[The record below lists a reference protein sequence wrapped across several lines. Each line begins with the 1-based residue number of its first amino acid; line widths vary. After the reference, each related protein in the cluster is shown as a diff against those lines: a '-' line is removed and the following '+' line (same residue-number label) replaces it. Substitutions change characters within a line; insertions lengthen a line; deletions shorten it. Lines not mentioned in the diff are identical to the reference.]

1 MRKKCLLMIAAGIVL
16 ATANV
21 PTTAAQEV
29 AGIEISP
36 TSVLP
41 ITGVSEST
49 DGNYNFKSFEV
60 EASEAGSYYTE
71 FWLLPSKYANNSYS
85 SFMIYVNDNY
95 IGSITPTVG
104 NWQAVRVDGHETFDM
119 TEGTNVITIA
129 TLAPEFPEV
138 ETLKVSLNDADATF
152 SSEAYEEYLDDAAAG
167 VTYDIPEDDGMTVY
181 ASDATG
187 VGPAHFSN
195 VPLNYTFYKTFSFT
209 KGQEIFI
216 TSSSSAAH
224 KIDVVYYGSEP
235 KSSGLIGPTNP
246 IITPINSGILNP
258 GVINLTSLNPLAE
271 SSVIIRPYVKFRVL
285 YTPATSE
292 EMQGLS
298 WVFPS
303 QKTLNSSMQVATA
316 KMRIT
321 KSGQY
326 LVRVRHAVN
335 GGSALADVNVNGAY
349 YYENTPITLSYKSC
363 VIPADGNYYATFTC
377 CNNFGTD
384 DPYLFIHGAD
394 VDKIVGFNDDAPSAQ
409 REQYNLSTWD
419 SYISQKYFMKT
430 SGISVSNYSSS
441 KPTSR
446 CNIVARISEG
456 AAQSV
461 AKARAKAANTAG
473 VTEMSITDESV
484 QIAVPANINDSFSI
498 NTTEIIHKVSI
509 YGLAGNRIGSV
520 NCNESCAIIPTSSL
534 NINHPGIYVISVET
548 SNGVISKKV
557 AIK

>member
-1 MRKKCLLMIAAGIVL
+1 MIAAGIVL
-16 ATANV
+16 ATANA
-21 PTTAAQEV
+21 PTAVAQEV
-29 AGIEISP
+29 AGVEISP
-36 TSVLP
+36 TSTLP
-41 ITGVSEST
+41 ITGVTEAT

-60 EASEAGSYYTE
+60 EVSEAGAYYTE
-71 FWLLPSKYANNSYS
+71 FWLLPSKYANNRYT

-95 IGSITPTVG
+95 IGTITPTVG
-104 NWQAVRVDGHETFDM
+104 NWQAVRIDGHETFDM

-129 TLAPEFPEV
+129 TLAPECPEV
-138 ETLKVSLNDADATF
+138 ETLKVALNDADATF

-167 VTYDIPEDDGMTVY
+167 VTYDMPEDDGMSVY
-181 ASDATG
+181 ASDATS
-187 VGPAHFSN
+187 VGPMHFSN

-216 TSSSSAAH
+216 TTSSTAVH
-224 KIDVVYYGSEP
+224 KIDLVYYGSDTYKP
-235 KSSGLIGPTNP
+235 VITGPTEP
-246 IITPINSGILNP
+246 IITPINPGIINPAGLN
-258 GVINLTSLNPLAE
+258 SLAE
-271 SSVIIRPYVKFRVL
+271 SSVFSQPYPYVKFRTL

-292 EMQGLS
+292 EMQGLN

-316 KMRIT
+316 KVNIP

-349 YYENTPITLSYKSC
+349 YYENSPITLSYKAC

-384 DPYLFIHGAD
+384 DPYLFIHRGLSD
-394 VDKIVGFNDDAPSAQ
+394 RIVGFNDDAPSAK
-409 REQYNLSTWD
+409 REQYNISVWD
-419 SYISQKYFMKT
+419 SYISQKYLMKT

-484 QIAVPANINDSFSI
+484 QITVPANMNDSFSI
-498 NTTEIIHKVSI
+498 NATEKINKVSA
-509 YGLAGNRIGSV
+509 YGLAGNCIGSV
-520 NCNESCAIIPTSSL
+520 NGQESCAIIPASSL
-534 NINHPGIYVISVET
+534 NITQPGIYVISVET
-548 SNGVISKKV
+548 SNGVTSKKV

>member
-16 ATANV
+16 ATANA
-21 PTTAAQEV
+21 PTAVAQEF
-29 AGIEISP
+29 AGVEISP
-36 TSVLP
+36 TSTLP
-41 ITGVSEST
+41 ITGVTEAT

-60 EASEAGSYYTE
+60 EASEAGAYYTE

-152 SSEAYEEYLDDAAAG
+152 FSEAYEEYLDDAAAG
-167 VTYDIPEDDGMTVY
+167 VTYDIPEDDGMTLY

-216 TSSSSAAH
+216 TTSSSAAH

-235 KSSGLIGPTNP
+235 KNSGLIGPTNP
-246 IITPINSGILNP
+246 IITPINP
-258 GVINLTSLNPLAE
+258 GVINPTSLNPLAE
-271 SSVIIRPYVKFRVL
+271 SSVIIRPHVKFRVL

-349 YYENTPITLSYKSC
+349 FYENSPITLSYKAC

-456 AAQSV
+456 AAQSM

-484 QIAVPANINDSFSI
+484 QIAIPENINDSFSI